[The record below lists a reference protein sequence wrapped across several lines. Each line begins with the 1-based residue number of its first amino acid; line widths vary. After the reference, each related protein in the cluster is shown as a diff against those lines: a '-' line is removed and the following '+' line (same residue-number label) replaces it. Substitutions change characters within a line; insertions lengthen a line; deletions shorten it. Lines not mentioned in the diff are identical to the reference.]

1 MEQQPPTLISL
12 VGEANALVFENKE
25 DIPNG
30 LYLEL
35 MNLTGRLHSLIHKS
49 HNDFMDLVNTME
61 SENQNQ
67 AVMIRTMETENH
79 VQAALIR
86 SHRLTIS
93 KQASRIEILE
103 TAPASVVRALVVKPQ
118 VVKPKFGRICKMCA
132 GCGERLSA
140 SDIKAVWNKDARE
153 EWNTRTE
160 YDFRL
165 GIEWRCALCL

>member
-49 HNDFMDLVNTME
+49 HNDFVDLINTME
-61 SENQNQ
+61 GENQ
-67 AVMIRTMETENH
+67 

-93 KQASRIEILE
+93 KQAARIEILE
-103 TAPASVVRALVVKPQ
+103 TAPASVVRAL

-140 SDIKAVWNKDARE
+140 SNIKAEWNKDARE